1 MTKISTNYF
10 LITQN
15 TQDLI
20 EDITIQDAMEF
31 NQLTCIL
38 EELLFR
44 EEPSDEVIS
53 RILKSV

>member
-1 MTKISTNYF
+1 MTKITTNYF

-20 EDITIQDAMEF
+20 EDMTLMEALEL
-31 NQLTCIL
+31 NQLTCLL
-38 EELLFR
+38 EELLIS